1 MCVTRVREAEYAAKL
16 IHRELANIPD
26 LELWWLRDAHT
37 TRPQVSA
44 GGGQRLAETD
54 LSTHLEL
61 DDLDLV
67 GYDGRFVALIEGGG
81 EHLDGIG
88 VELVRETGPLESEGH
103 GWLAGV
109 RRKGVQSMSA
119 G

>member
-1 MCVTRVREAEYAAKL
+1 MAKECAHDTAAGQ
-16 IHRELANIPD
+16 
-26 LELWWLRDAHT
+26 LEE
-37 TRPQVSA
+37 
-44 GGGQRLAETD
+44 GQRLAETD

-61 DDLDLV
+61 DHLDLV
-67 GYDGRFVALIEGGG
+67 GYDGRLVALVEGGS

-103 GWLAGV
+103 GWLARG
-109 RRKGVQSMSA
+109 RRNGVQSMGA